1 MKNFQDFLDLAA
13 NVINLWLQKGG
24 EAKCS
29 QLNPSSRQGSSHLN
43 GGHIKGRGGNSAV
56 ENKPLVLED
65 VSSNSV
71 GCLFFYFYLLNRVS
85 LRQFLDT
92 HTHKCFLLVALPD
105 LASAPLAQ

>member
-65 VSSNSV
+65 VGSN

-85 LRQFLDT
+85 LRQCLDA
-92 HTHKCFLLVALPD
+92 HKCFLLVALPD
-105 LASAPLAQ
+105 LASAPLPQ